1 MYLLILGK
9 GSSKEIPIF
18 SSCSN
23 KLLHVFGNPVL
34 LDAISSE
41 QGCLVIGVPM
51 QLQ

>member
-9 GSSKEIPIF
+9 ESSKEIPIF
-18 SSCSN
+18 SSFSN
-23 KLLHVFGNPVL
+23 YVLGNPVL
-34 LDAISSE
+34 IDAISSE